1 MLKIMTYDN
10 GHRTVLELDGKLV
23 GPWVNELERVW
34 HQAERAGAVH
44 VVLKEV
50 GCIDQNGKELLARIS
65 RSGASLVAV
74 GCLTKAVLHDVL
86 KKGSAGSHDGYELL
100 SINFTEDPKARKND
114 SETEKSF
121 AV

>member
-34 HQAERAGAVH
+34 HQAERARAVH

-50 GCIDQNGKELLARIS
+50 GCIDENGKELLARIS

-86 KKGSAGSHDGYELL
+86 KKGSAGSHEGYELL

-114 SETEKSF
+114 SETEKSI